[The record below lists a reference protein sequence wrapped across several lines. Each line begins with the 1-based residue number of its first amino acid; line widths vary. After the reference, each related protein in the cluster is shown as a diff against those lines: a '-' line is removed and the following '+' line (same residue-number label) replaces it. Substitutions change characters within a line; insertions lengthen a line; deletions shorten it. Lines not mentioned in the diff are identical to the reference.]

1 MRWRQ
6 KRDPASSIR
15 KGKKMRLAHFI
26 RENPA
31 PIIGEWEQFARSLT
45 PASDG
50 MSRLALRD
58 PVTDLLASL
67 ADGLETSQSQTEQ
80 TEKSHEEKVD
90 IPGESAAEAHAAERF
105 AEGFDLDQMVAEYRA
120 LRASVT
126 KLWEKQRGDAT
137 NIDFRD
143 LTRFN
148 EVLDRELLESIHHY
162 TRKSADSKDMFLG
175 ILSHDLRN
183 PLGSMTMSAALAPQL
198 GALTEQQRAL
208 MSTIT
213 RSGARAT
220 EIVNHLLDLTR
231 VRLGSGLGVV
241 REPMDMGVISRQ
253 MVDEMRANHPS
264 RTFSLEISGNMKGS
278 WDEARIGQVFSN
290 LLGNAVRYGSAN
302 TVICVKVEGPPD
314 EVVLSVQNY
323 GAPIPSDAIR
333 RIFDSL
339 TRAEVPDGENH
350 PESVNLG
357 LGLYITKEI
366 VVGHGGTI
374 GVASSEADGTIFTV
388 RLPR

>member
-1 MRWRQ
+1 
-6 KRDPASSIR
+6 
-15 KGKKMRLAHFI
+15 MRLAHFI

-58 PVTDLLASL
+58 HVTDLLASI

-264 RTFSLEISGNMKGS
+264 RTFSLDISGNMKGS
-278 WDEARIGQVFSN
+278 WDKARISQVFSN
-290 LLGNAVRYGSAN
+290 LLGNAVRYSPEN
-302 TVICVKVEGPPD
+302 TAIRVTVEGPSE
-314 EVVLSVQNY
+314 EVVLSVHNE
-323 GAPIPSDAIR
+323 GVPIPSDAIR